1 VVLVLLIACANIA
14 NLMQARLQRREREL
28 ALRTALGAGRGR
40 LVRQLLTEGL
50 VLALVGTG
58 FGVALAVAG
67 GNQLLAF
74 APGAVPRVDRLGVD
88 LGMLATAVAV
98 AAGSVLL
105 FGLLPALRG
114 TRMSAGGPR
123 VWGARGASAE
133 GWRRGRGIMGILVT
147 VEVGLAMLVV
157 VAAGLLFQSY
167 ARLVKLDLGF
177 SDANAVAFSVSVP
190 EAAYQTPEAV
200 SRFYARLVAALEQ
213 LPGVERA
220 GGVLSLPLRSGTGS
234 LDIEVEG
241 RPAEPGRSAQSPGFQ
256 VVTPGYFEAMR
267 IPLLDGRFPAASDD
281 PRAPVAVWVNRSAA
295 ERLWPGEAALGKR
308 FRIAGD
314 TARPWFTVAGVV
326 GDVRTVAA
334 TAEPRWEYFL
344 AHAQLPGVLDVGL
357 FHRPLSIVVRTTG
370 DAGAVAPAIRRVL
383 AGIDSRVA
391 PAQLELMTAVTSRAI
406 ARPRLVAMLLGG
418 FALLSGALATVG
430 IYGVLSYGVSR
441 RTREIGIRLALGA
454 RQEQVVRQIALEGL
468 RAAGWGIVI
477 GGAGALAT
485 SRLVEAQL
493 FGIGP
498 RDPAVF
504 GASVLGLAL
513 VSLAAALIP
522 ARRAARVQP
531 ALTLRED

>member
-1 VVLVLLIACANIA
+1 
-14 NLMQARLQRREREL
+14 
-28 ALRTALGAGRGR
+28 
-40 LVRQLLTEGL
+40 
-50 VLALVGTG
+50 
-58 FGVALAVAG
+58 
-67 GNQLLAF
+67 
-74 APGAVPRVDRLGVD
+74 
-88 LGMLATAVAV
+88 
-98 AAGSVLL
+98 
-105 FGLLPALRG
+105 
-114 TRMSAGGPR
+114 
-123 VWGARGASAE
+123 
-133 GWRRGRGIMGILVT
+133 
-147 VEVGLAMLVV
+147 
-157 VAAGLLFQSY
+157 
-167 ARLVKLDLGF
+167 
-177 SDANAVAFSVSVP
+177 
-190 EAAYQTPEAV
+190 
-200 SRFYARLVAALEQ
+200 
-213 LPGVERA
+213 
-220 GGVLSLPLRSGTGS
+220 
-234 LDIEVEG
+234 
-241 RPAEPGRSAQSPGFQ
+241 
-256 VVTPGYFEAMR
+256 VTPGYFEAMR

-477 GGAGALAT
+477 GGTGALAT